1 MYCLLKMG
9 IFHCYVS
16 LPKGSIKSSK
26 AAFPTLPNMFV
37 NITFLASNKGLTQ
50 ASAKE
55 HQFRK
60 QTRHRNTVRGPAGG
74 PIWDSQFADRSMLD
88 VKKETK
94 QIPYRRSCEFWNS
107 KSYCTP
113 SPPPKKKQKKQE
125 SNGMTARGLS
135 LGMSS
140 QTKNVRC
147 LVGNSVWALSI
158 IFDQSLAGR
167 WNRT

>member
-16 LPKGSIKSSK
+16 LPKGSIKSCK

-60 QTRHRNTVRGPAGG
+60 QTRHGNAVRDPPCWAHLRQS
-74 PIWDSQFADRSMLD
+74 ICRSIN
-88 VKKETK
+88 VG
-94 QIPYRRSCEFWNS
+94 CEEGNQTDTIQELWFL
-107 KSYCTP
+107 KLKIILY
-113 SPPPKKKQKKQE
+113 PPQKKNTKKHE
-125 SNGMTARGLS
+125 KTGKLWNDGPRP
-135 LGMSS
+135 MSS
-140 QTKNVRC
+140 QKINCYMSGWRFS
-147 LVGNSVWALSI
+147 VGPCPSYS
-158 IFDQSLAGR
+158 DQSLAGR
-167 WNRT
+167 WNHT